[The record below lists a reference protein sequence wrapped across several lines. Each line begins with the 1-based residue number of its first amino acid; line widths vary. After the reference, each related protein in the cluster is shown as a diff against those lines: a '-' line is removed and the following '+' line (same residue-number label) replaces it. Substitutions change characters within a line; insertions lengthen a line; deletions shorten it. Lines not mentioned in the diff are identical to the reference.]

1 MTLKHPSTFT
11 VRGLPRP
18 LFGETYAIISVWK
31 ADDTTWKAEYDILTK
46 VPHEHLIR
54 DVIQFDATD
63 YPDDLPPFDEAA
75 METEAIQQAETA
87 LPHWNWNA
95 ARLTLN
101 ARIWPMNRS
110 TWSAPTSAYS
120 CSGSETPFRPNSATW
135 RGIQNQNA

>member
-31 ADDTTWKAEYDILTK
+31 ADDTTWKAEYDVLTK

-87 LPHWNWNA
+87 LTLELERRAIDAKREDLAYEPVYLERANISLFMLWKRNA
-95 ARLTLN
+95 FPTKFGDMARDTKSD
-101 ARIWPMNRS
+101 A
-110 TWSAPTSAYS
+110 
-120 CSGSETPFRPNSATW
+120 
-135 RGIQNQNA
+135 